1 MVGVAVPAEDP
12 VLDPASAPA
21 DDLPSRRRAKLW
33 PTLVVVAVY
42 LAGAVIGY
50 SHAWSHPTSQLVGL
64 GASDPA
70 RMIWF
75 LAWFPF
81 AIGHLQDPFLTTWAN
96 APYGVNVLSDTSQ
109 PLLGVVAAPVTVLFG
124 PLASFN
130 LLMTLA
136 FATSATAGYALARRF
151 TTWRPAAFACGLLY
165 GFSPYMVAQGSVGHL
180 NLVFIPLPPLIF
192 LVLDDLLVR
201 QSGRPVRLGCWLGLL
216 VIAQY
221 FISSEILAS
230 TAVVA
235 VGGVLLLALLNWRSV
250 AGRLR
255 FAAIGLGAAAAL
267 AAVVLAYPVWFTLD
281 GPQHIVGPIQVHP
294 QQFRA
299 DLVAPLVPDPLQA
312 ISPASLQRVSAHF
325 ESGDVPENG
334 SYLGVTLL
342 AVLAIGTVA
351 LWRRR
356 LVRFVALMM
365 LATFA
370 LSLGARLV
378 VSGTPDV
385 DGASGLRIPEAVLNH
400 LPLLKN
406 AQPSRFA
413 LYVVLFAALLLALVL
428 DGLWRALRRRA
439 WRPPGSAPLWSGAA
453 CALVGVVA
461 LVPLVPAW
469 PYASGDTAIPAYF
482 TSGAVGA
489 VPQGSTVLLYPY
501 PGWAVD
507 GSLPMVWQASAGIRF
522 RTVGGYFLVPQ
533 AGTRTVTY
541 QRDTLTSEVLADLY
555 TQGVPDLTPALRAEL
570 RAELAS
576 WHVRTVLAQPAGV
589 DPAGSIRFFVWLI
602 GRPPT
607 VSHGIDAWYDITW

>member
-1 MVGVAVPAEDP
+1 M
-12 VLDPASAPA
+12 
-21 DDLPSRRRAKLW
+21 
-33 PTLVVVAVY
+33 
-42 LAGAVIGY
+42 
-50 SHAWSHPTSQLVGL
+50 
-64 GASDPA
+64 
-70 RMIWF
+70 
-75 LAWFPF
+75 
-81 AIGHLQDPFLTTWAN
+81 
-96 APYGVNVLSDTSQ
+96 
-109 PLLGVVAAPVTVLFG
+109 
-124 PLASFN
+124 
-130 LLMTLA
+130 
-136 FATSATAGYALARRF
+136 
-151 TTWRPAAFACGLLY
+151 
-165 GFSPYMVAQGSVGHL
+165 
-180 NLVFIPLPPLIF
+180 
-192 LVLDDLLVR
+192 
-201 QSGRPVRLGCWLGLL
+201 
-216 VIAQY
+216 
-221 FISSEILAS
+221 
-230 TAVVA
+230 
-235 VGGVLLLALLNWRSV
+235 
-250 AGRLR
+250 
-255 FAAIGLGAAAAL
+255 
-267 AAVVLAYPVWFTLD
+267 
-281 GPQHIVGPIQVHP
+281 
-294 QQFRA
+294 
-299 DLVAPLVPDPLQA
+299 
-312 ISPASLQRVSAHF
+312 
-325 ESGDVPENG
+325 
-334 SYLGVTLL
+334 
-342 AVLAIGTVA
+342 
-351 LWRRR
+351 
-356 LVRFVALMM
+356 
-365 LATFA
+365 
-370 LSLGARLV
+370 

-428 DGLWRALRRRA
+428 DGLWRVLRRRA

-461 LVPLVPAW
+461 LVPLVPVW
-469 PYASGDTAIPAYF
+469 PYPSGDTAIPTYF

-489 VPQGSTVLLYPY
+489 VPPGSTVLLYPY